1 VKKFIRLEK
10 CVFSR
15 EKIKKTEIFDE
26 NEIPH
31 RTILRLAR
39 KKMKLFGRLR
49 TLLYVERH
57 PPPFPLPLDHFCLFN
72 VVDNLT
78 GLEGEEG

>member
-1 VKKFIRLEK
+1 MFPR
-10 CVFSR
+10 
-15 EKIKKTEIFDE
+15 KIGKIEIFDD
-26 NEIPH
+26 NKIPH
-31 RTILRLAR
+31 RTSLLLAI

-49 TLLYVERH
+49 TLLYAERH
-57 PPPFPLPLDHFCLFN
+57 PPPLPLDHFCLFN